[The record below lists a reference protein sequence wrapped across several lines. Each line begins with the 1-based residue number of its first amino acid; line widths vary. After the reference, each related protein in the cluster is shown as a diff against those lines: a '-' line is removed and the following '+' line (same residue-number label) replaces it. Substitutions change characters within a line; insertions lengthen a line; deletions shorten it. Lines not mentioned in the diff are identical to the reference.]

1 MHRNIP
7 VPRFKLSSFS
17 HFVTTASSYPKPEP
31 TALRGRR
38 QKRQRYSSVANLPP
52 NGLPDPMYKIDLP
65 VFTGTIKVPVRW
77 VNQNGGLTTGPCR
90 PIHYAEWSE

>member
-1 MHRNIP
+1 MHQNVP

-38 QKRQRYSSVANLPP
+38 QKRATVPIGTVARFFQKQVTIN
-52 NGLPDPMYKIDLP
+52 K
-65 VFTGTIKVPVRW
+65 FWGTCGKTLKR
-77 VNQNGGLTTGPCR
+77 
-90 PIHYAEWSE
+90 S